1 MNYNNYLKD
10 EDDEGTV
17 DVEVYNIIPDDIR
30 SRLGILDLEDE
41 DDLHEDMVTWYDNAD
56 TSKWYYLAVQEAT
69 NSHYYFRKLNGFETW
84 IDIREVRDWT
94 ELEG

>member
-41 DDLHEDMVTWYDNAD
+41 DDLQGDH
-56 TSKWYYLAVQEAT
+56 
-69 NSHYYFRKLNGFETW
+69 
-84 IDIREVRDWT
+84 T
-94 ELEG
+94 E